1 MKTSVEDNKSPV
13 DRKTR
18 AGWTEERSVGIVFL
32 GTVIAATTVCAG
44 WNPETKTYDTTG
56 YISMKAGVSE
66 SGSTASFEA
75 GTNWEDG
82 KAPEKGKSYYVPA
95 NSSLRMLSSC
105 KTPFKGAVLATA
117 GASTWQGAT
126 ASIPVYHLLSGA
138 SFTFYNGLETFT
150 NGVWTLYPTDPAK
163 VVNLSWGQ
171 NSGSESASMGVKF
184 KDMTIKGGVETEL
197 DFENASKFAWGG
209 LYLTAPIDFSEFY
222 GTLKFKVKT
231 PATQYTKFTPAKG
244 VPFDIPGTFS
254 MCANSII
261 DASDATDIAA
271 ASLTVG
277 NLSVET
283 NVTLNVAASLEAET
297 VRTLTVTGDYA
308 HVGPLTISMPTS
320 VDLATL
326 ADTVPARTL
335 VPFRQKVPDD
345 AGTDPLFAC
354 DDFRL
359 VGVEETYGLPTLAWS
374 VERKDGYDALC
385 CSSKPI
391 ILKVSDGDSGSF
403 SSLTNKDSWSDHEL
417 PHDKADYLVFNEFRV
432 PACENPEG
440 DDKYLWPFPGDSLV
454 IGSKQGGKNGCLAMT
469 SPAKGLSVGKLV
481 LAENTT
487 VVTYSSL
494 GHVIAPKIETY
505 RSISTTHNK
514 YVTLRVYSKS
524 SIILDGEISGETGF
538 FCQYRG
544 KNFPSGWIALPGAN
558 TNFTGKIL
566 MACQSYNS
574 STPNENYTPRE
585 TNRVEVVVADGRNL
599 GGALPEFAY
608 DALRIRDWAL
618 LDVTNTTEFAA
629 ANRGV
634 FVDWMGCIGVK
645 EGCVATFR
653 NPFTFGGRLQKQG
666 AGTLAFGGSAAKFA
680 VGSTDNYTLVDDP
693 VAATNELYVKEGCI
707 MAKAADALN
716 GVAITFAKG
725 TGLKVDYASTDD
737 VKTYGLRDTK
747 WATPVAFDPD
757 VDTVPVTLENLP
769 AELTEEKTLGILT
782 VPADQADAIRSK
794 LVFSRNGRKG
804 FAGKI
809 GKTVDGTSAT
819 ITLSVAPT
827 GMLLLIR

>member
-1 MKTSVEDNKSPV
+1 MKTSVEDNKSLV

-32 GTVIAATTVCAG
+32 GTVIAAMTVCAG

-56 YISMKAGVSE
+56 YISLKEKVNE
-66 SGSTASFEA
+66 SGPTASFEA

-82 KAPEKGKSYYVPA
+82 NPPEKGKCFYVPA
-95 NSSLRMLSSC
+95 SSSLRMLNTC
-105 KTPFKGAVLATA
+105 KTPFKGDVLATA

-138 SFTFYNGLETFT
+138 SFTFYNALETFT

-163 VVNLSWGQ
+163 VVNLSWSP
-171 NSGSESASMGVKF
+171 SGSPADSMGVKF
-184 KDMTIKGGVETEL
+184 KDMTIKGDAETEL
-197 DFENASKFAWGG
+197 DFTNNSSLDWGG

-222 GTLKFKVKT
+222 GTLRFKVKT

-244 VPFDIPGTFS
+244 VPFDFPGTFS

-261 DASDATDIAA
+261 DASDATDVAA
-271 ASLTVG
+271 APLTVG

-297 VRTLTVTGDYA
+297 VRTLTVTGEYA
-308 HVGPLTISMPTS
+308 HVGPLTVSMPPS
-320 VDLATL
+320 VDLTTL

-335 VPFRQKVPDD
+335 VPFRQKVPDG
-345 AGTDPLFAC
+345 AGEDPLFAL

-359 VGVEETYGLPTLAWS
+359 VGAVETYGLPTLSWL
-374 VERKDGYDALC
+374 VDRKDGYDSLC

-391 ILKVSDGDSGSF
+391 ILKVSGTDDSGV
-403 SSLTNKDSWSDHEL
+403 SSLTNKDAWSDHEL
-417 PHDKADYLVFNEFRV
+417 PHDKADYLVFNEFRT
-432 PACENPEG
+432 PTCENPDG

-454 IGSKQGGKNGCLAMT
+454 IGSKKGQNGSLSMT
-469 SPAKGLSVGKLV
+469 SPIKRFSVDKLV

-494 GHVIAPKIETY
+494 GHIIAPKIETY
-505 RSISTTHNK
+505 RSISSSHNK
-514 YVTLRVYSKS
+514 YVTLRVYNKS
-524 SIILDGEISGETGF
+524 SIILDGEISGEVGF

-544 KNFPSGWIALPGAN
+544 NNFPPGWISMSGLN

-566 MACQSYNS
+566 MACQFYNN
-574 STPNENYTPRE
+574 STPHAQYTPRE

-618 LDVTNTTEFAA
+618 LNVTNTTEFAA

-645 EGCVATFR
+645 EGCVAAFR

-707 MAKAADALN
+707 MATAADALN

-725 TGLKVDYASTDD
+725 TGIKVDYAATGD
-737 VKTYGLRDTK
+737 VQTCGLRDTK

-757 VDTVPVTLENLP
+757 VDVIPVTLENLP